1 MHFKK
6 KKKKKKRRKSKVFRR
21 SLQLWMMNTP
31 YTGEK
36 YIRNRYGGLT
46 RQKRSKET
54 VSSHKSL
61 GVSKQKT
68 TSKVYICMYVCT
80 HEQWVEKWGWKT
92 TCWKVPAASRT
103 GSQSCWTGT
112 WVGTA
117 EVKHQQFLMAFVSS
131 PTPLYALTILLN
143 LRGGLVLGEGLQNCH
158 FGFLILNNCP

>member
-1 MHFKK
+1 MHFK

-68 TSKVYICMYVCT
+68 TSKVYICMYVCMYT
-80 HEQWVEKWGWKT
+80 RAVSGEVGLEDNVLEG
-92 TCWKVPAASRT
+92 T
-103 GSQSCWTGT
+103 GSEQNGLSVLLNWNLGGNCWSETSAIFDGVCFFPHPIICINYIT
-112 WVGTA
+112 EFEGRVSIGRGTA
-117 EVKHQQFLMAFVSS
+117 ELSVW
-131 PTPLYALTILLN
+131 
-143 LRGGLVLGEGLQNCH
+143 LRYLK
-158 FGFLILNNCP
+158 